1 MDPLI
6 TSIVVSVALV
16 AICLSVISLCL
27 HWVRRTETP
36 EFSALSRRI
45 TETELSILNVLDQVK
60 HWRHRDSVRTARE
73 GAQKKLDEQ
82 VEGAT
87 DVPYK
92 TQLRRRVTARQTG
105 ADGT

>member
-1 MDPLI
+1 MNALV
-6 TSIVVSVALV
+6 TSIVVSVSLL
-16 AICLSVISLCL
+16 AIFLSIISLTL

-73 GAQKKLDEQ
+73 KSQAKLDEQ
-82 VEGAT
+82 GAGAEEV
-87 DVPYK
+87 DYK
-92 TQLRRRVTARQTG
+92 TQLRRKVMARRAG
-105 ADGT
+105 PDGE